1 MAEKTEQEMTEQEK
15 EERFEKIFNAVLYIV
30 GAVVAIYI
38 ALCFLVYPS
47 TVWKVKMFWS
57 NKYDYY
63 TTMDKVALTAKAT
76 LMPFYVASDDEAV
89 EKQLKEDLKNYIAYR
104 AKKHDRYRFGYGYF
118 GSRHFVF
125 DNSFLFADYENYLKK
140 FMKMC
145 NSLSAEKLGV
155 EMYNPFAEFCNY
167 EIEAFDDY
175 FKGAKHSCFKFFSCG
190 YLLDPIRKD
199 VENYVP
205 RPIIKEEVKPAPE
218 DVSEAETAETEA
230 KAEPVDSAQVVTDS
244 LK

>member
-76 LMPFYVASDDEAV
+76 LMPFYVASDNETV
-89 EKQLKEDLKNYIAYR
+89 EKQLDEDLKNYIAYR
-104 AKKHDRYRFGYGYF
+104 AKEHSWRIFDDFRG
-118 GSRHFVF
+118 RHFVF
-125 DNSFLFADYENYLKK
+125 DNSFLFEDFEKYLKK
-140 FMKMC
+140 FMKKC
-145 NSLSAEKLGV
+145 NSLSAEGTNV
-155 EMYNPFAEFCNY
+155 EEYNQFAQFCNQ
-167 EIEAFDDY
+167 EIDAFDDY
-175 FKGAKHSCFKFFSCG
+175 FKYAKSDCIKFFSCG

-218 DVSEAETAETEA
+218 DASEAETAETEA
-230 KAEPVDSAQVVTDS
+230 KAEPVDSAQAVTDS